1 MPISLTP
8 KNIFYMLNIVGG
20 ENTMEKTMEQIEKL
34 RAELD
39 TMVANGLRNDYDAI
53 LKKSQELDDELN
65 KLQEKK
71 TIER

>member
-20 ENTMEKTMEQIEKL
+20 ENTMEKTMERIEEL

-39 TMVANGLRNDYDAI
+39 AMVANGLRNDYDTI

-65 KLQEKK
+65 KLQEQK
-71 TIER
+71 TIFR

>member
-1 MPISLTP
+1 
-8 KNIFYMLNIVGG
+8 
-20 ENTMEKTMEQIEKL
+20 MEKTMERIEKL

>member
-1 MPISLTP
+1 MPFSLTP

-20 ENTMEKTMEQIEKL
+20 ENTMEKTTERIEEL

-39 TMVANGLRNDYDAI
+39 AMVANGLHIDYDAI

-65 KLQEKK
+65 KLQG
-71 TIER
+71 

>member
-1 MPISLTP
+1 
-8 KNIFYMLNIVGG
+8 
-20 ENTMEKTMEQIEKL
+20 MEKTTERIEEL

-39 TMVANGLRNDYDAI
+39 AMVVNGLRTNYDAI